1 MQLLLIFAQS
11 MLTQATQIGKTS
23 SLVLTLCGVLKDVL
37 LVVASMIIWGTQV
50 SGLQFFGYSIAL
62 GGMLYYKLGAD
73 TLKAYAAQAG
83 REWSELGNTR
93 PVLRKLIL
101 IGGVTTLIFLL
112 FGGVAPRYAPGYVPN
127 VNEIYS
133 AAANKVSSF
142 GTA

>member
-1 MQLLLIFAQS
+1 
-11 MLTQATQIGKTS
+11 
-23 SLVLTLCGVLKDVL
+23 
-37 LVVASMIIWGTQV
+37 MIIWGTQV

-62 GGMLYYKLGAD
+62 GGMLYYKLGAE
-73 TLKAYAAQAG
+73 TLKTYAAQAG

-93 PVLRKLIL
+93 PVLRKLIAVGIL
-101 IGGVTTLIFLL
+101 ISIVFLL
-112 FGGVAPRYAPGYVPN
+112 FSGVAPRYAPGYVPN

>member
-1 MQLLLIFAQS
+1 MLI
-11 MLTQATQIGKTS
+11 
-23 SLVLTLCGVLKDVL
+23 
-37 LVVASMIIWGTQV
+37 WRTQV

-62 GGMLYYKLGAD
+62 GGMLYYKLGAE
-73 TLKAYAAQAG
+73 TLKTYAAQAG

-101 IGGVTTLIFLL
+101 IGGVVFIIFLL
-112 FGGVAPRYAPGYVPN
+112 AGGVAPTYAPGYVPH